1 MLYTIVFA
9 GIPIGVAYAKELAIT
24 IAASTAFESKPSWA
38 AKLRS
43 IGTNN
48 AQVAVLDIK
57 FVINTPSTKITTST
71 TIGDG
76 LAPTVKINTS
86 AEVHF
91 FQEGTPHNEII

>member
-1 MLYTIVFA
+1 MLYTIVLA

-24 IAASTAFESKPSWA
+24 IAASTAFGSNPNWD
-38 AKLRS
+38 AKLRP

-48 AQVAVLDIK
+48 AQVAVLDMK
-57 FVINTPSTKITTST
+57 FVMNTPSTKITTRT

-76 LAPTVKINTS
+76 LVPTVKINTS

-91 FQEGTPHNEII
+91 FQDGTPYNEII